1 MKSFLI
7 LLITAAAWAQ
17 SSAPPAAPAPPAA
30 AVPTVPP
37 AQSPNVATATFD
49 VGAHLATVPADT
61 VIATFDDGRKLTIGE
76 LTGFL
81 AAMPPNMAQ
90 AARRDRKAFV
100 QQFAMMRHLSEMAEK
115 NKLDQQSPT
124 REAIEFNRMYLL
136 MNAQLHEVL
145 TTIKVPPADVESF
158 YNTNKEHFKQVKVK
172 AIYIPFAADNSAPS
186 ANAPKHL
193 TEAEA
198 QAKIASL
205 RAAIV
210 AGASFVK
217 LVKENSEDATSVAKD
232 GDFGTLRSSD
242 NLPDAIRTAVFALKQ
257 GEVSEPVKQPNGFYL
272 FRAEEVTA
280 QPYAEVQEQIL
291 NQLKEAHFKKWMDD
305 LGVSLNL
312 KIENQAFFVEGG
324 PAPTAK

>member
-1 MKSFLI
+1 MKYFSFF
-7 LLITAAAWAQ
+7 LITAAVWAQ
-17 SSAPPAAPAPPAA
+17 SATPPAAAPPSAPPAH
-30 AVPTVPP
+30 
-37 AQSPNVATATFD
+37 SPNPPVANFD

-61 VIATFDDGRKLTIGE
+61 VVATFDDGRKLTIGE
-76 LTGFL
+76 LTSFL

-136 MNAQLHEVL
+136 MNAQLHDVL
-145 TTIKVPPADVESF
+145 TGIKVPPADVESF
-158 YNTNKEHFKQVKVK
+158 YNNNKEHFKQVKVK
-172 AIYIPFAADNSAPS
+172 AIYIQFSADNSAPA

-205 RAAIV
+205 RTALAG
-210 AGASFVK
+210 GASFVK
-217 LVKENSEDATSVAKD
+217 LVKENSEDATSAAKD
-232 GDFGTLRSSD
+232 GDFGTMRSSD
-242 NLPDAIRTAVFALKQ
+242 NLPEAIRTAVFALKA

-272 FRAEEVTA
+272 FRAEEVGP

-291 NQLKEAHFKKWMDD
+291 NQLREAHFKKWMDD
-305 LGVSLNL
+305 LSAGLNL
-312 KIENQAFFVEGG
+312 KVENPAFFTEGG
-324 PAPTAK
+324 PAPTGK